1 MSMSS
6 NVPPSQARSAPLS
19 PPQSALDQVVEDSE
33 EDTVEDQDLGAM
45 APPGGRG
52 GLLTLPVAQDMP
64 EVEDAAEEDHLQGME
79 DHHQAMEDQALVMED
94 PALVMEDQALVM
106 EDQEDVSLF
115 PASSAALST
124 SSDAPMCRDRGE
136 RLTWDDMGVTRV
148 DLMRQYFYA
157 SGVGLCRRGSAPL
170 CPGRSANRSG
180 PILSQ
185 SSMTSQYILAGEPA
199 AVPDCAPAEVLQC
212 PQPAVQPAV
221 QTHRLVQC
229 LQLGLNVLYDPAE

>member
-19 PPQSALDQVVEDSE
+19 PPQSALDQVEEDSE
-33 EDTVEDQDLGAM
+33 EDTVGDMVEVMAAEDQDLGAM

-106 EDQEDVSLF
+106 EDQEDVNLC

-124 SSDAPMCRDRGE
+124 SSDAPMYRDRGE
-136 RLTWDDMGVTRV
+136 R
-148 DLMRQYFYA
+148 
-157 SGVGLCRRGSAPL
+157 
-170 CPGRSANRSG
+170 
-180 PILSQ
+180 I
-185 SSMTSQYILAGEPA
+185 I
-199 AVPDCAPAEVLQC
+199 
-212 PQPAVQPAV
+212 
-221 QTHRLVQC
+221 
-229 LQLGLNVLYDPAE
+229 